1 MPTLYVENVSRDV
14 LEALRKRAKSNH
26 RSVAAEVRALL
37 EENIPS
43 EKELKR
49 RRDFVADLDRFRA
62 SVVRVEGKFPTAE
75 EMLREDRE
83 R

>member
-1 MPTLYVENVSRDV
+1 MATLYVENVPKD
-14 LEALRKRAKSNH
+14 LLDALRKRAKSNR

-37 EENIPS
+37 EENIPT

-49 RRDFVADLDRFRA
+49 RRDFVANLERFRA
-62 SVVRVEGKFPTAE
+62 SVVRVEGNFPTAE
-75 EMLREDRE
+75 EMIREDRD